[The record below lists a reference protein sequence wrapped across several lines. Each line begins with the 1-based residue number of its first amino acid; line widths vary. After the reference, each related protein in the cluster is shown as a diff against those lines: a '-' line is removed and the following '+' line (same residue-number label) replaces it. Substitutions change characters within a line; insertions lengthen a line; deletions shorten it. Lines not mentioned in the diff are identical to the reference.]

1 MPERLADRFALV
13 TGASS
18 GIGRA
23 VASAFARE
31 GARVVATARRG
42 DRLTANEAWMTEG
55 AISSYGD
62 MWVLKEA
69 IERAGKADREGA
81 VADAIRATDTTDDPA
96 RYYINGR
103 LKFDEKGQ
111 RVGAEI
117 VIVEWLDG
125 VVKTVYPPDAATA
138 APVWPK
144 S

>member
-1 MPERLADRFALV
+1 
-13 TGASS
+13 
-18 GIGRA
+18 
-23 VASAFARE
+23 
-31 GARVVATARRG
+31 
-42 DRLTANEAWMTEG
+42 MTEG

-69 IERAGKADREGA
+69 IERAGKADREA
-81 VADAIRATDTTDDPA
+81 VADAIRAMDMTDGPA

-103 LKFDEKGQ
+103 LKFDDKGQ
-111 RVGAEI
+111 RVGAGI